1 MSSAVQSP
9 PLSSGRELAHIEIAL
24 ARVAC
29 RSGLRARINMRRRV
43 RKTIAAAALVS
54 ACAFVPPAAAQVQ
67 PYGTNDYGGFR
78 NILPPGQG
86 QNVNAAE
93 AIAAQ
98 AGTLPAHYDDQREM
112 YGDLVFAT
120 PGLAASEIDQYFKDG
135 SFGVKPADVDRTYQ
149 PDAAGHP
156 GLTVV
161 RDASFGVPHVYGAT
175 RDDVMFGAGYVGAE
189 DRLFF
194 MDALRHAGRAKLSSF
209 AGPSNRAMDAEVWD
223 NAPYTEEDLQRQVD
237 LADEVYGAEGARL
250 QQDVQAYV
258 AGINKYISEAKADPA
273 NKMPAEYAAINKPP
287 PLHPE
292 PWKPTDV
299 LATASLIGGIFG
311 KGGGGE
317 VGNAEVFTAAKQRFG
332 PGPGEAVWADFRQA
346 NDPEAPTTVHSQSFP
361 YQDRQGI
368 DPNAVAIPDPGS
380 LVEGSPDDATS
391 GGGLGGLIG
400 GLLGGLGDLP
410 GGSNALLVSGQ
421 ESGSGHPLA
430 VFGPQ
435 VAYFAPEI
443 LMEIDLHGPDI
454 DARGAT
460 FTGVNLYVLLGRG
473 QDFAWSATSA
483 GQDIIDT
490 FAEKLCEP
498 GGGTPTI
505 DSMHYM
511 WKGECRPIEVLQNN
525 QLTNPNAGDPGDPP
539 LVPQP
544 FNLEAQRTVHGVIS
558 KRGTVNGQPVAFA
571 ELRSS
576 YFHEADSARAF
587 SAINRPSQVQN
598 AQDFQRVM
606 HKNNLTFNWFYAD
619 DRDIAYFNS
628 GANPVRAPGTD
639 PEFPTWGTG
648 EWDWQGWDP
657 VVDPDA
663 PGLSAG
669 TNFADYTPFSEH
681 PQVVN
686 QQYLTSWNNKQ
697 APAYRAA
704 EAQYGYS
711 SIYRS
716 EPLDDRI
723 EEGIVGGAT
732 MSLPELI
739 DAMED
744 AGTVDLRGDKVLPF
758 MLDVIRQGPG
768 GVPADLAD
776 EVTTLEAWQQSGA
789 HRRDRDDNGSY
800 DHSAAVQL
808 MDAWW
813 DPPGDPLANATDP
826 EGALEAA
833 FRPSLGDDL
842 FKKVRSQLA
851 YDNPPNNHGQHLG
864 SAYQDGWWGQFEKDL
879 RSILGLPVQGAHS
892 RQYCGGNPGTLA
904 SCRAALVDS
913 LREAAAIPATEIYQ
927 DEGCSDGDQMCF
939 DEVRFR
945 TVGAVDVDPIHWI
958 NRPTWQQVVEVQG
971 HRGRGE
977 DIAGAT
983 PPAGLNPPAGSPPV
997 TKSKRCKKRAKKK
1010 QRADGAKKKRKKCG
1024 RKKKAKRRPGFT
1036 G

>member
-1 MSSAVQSP
+1 MRSRATKTIVAATLVS
-9 PLSSGRELAHIEIAL
+9 LCAL
-24 ARVAC
+24 A
-29 RSGLRARINMRRRV
+29 
-43 RKTIAAAALVS
+43 
-54 ACAFVPPAAAQVQ
+54 PQAAAQVQ

-86 QNVNAAE
+86 QTVNGAE
-93 AIAAQ
+93 AAAFLGG
-98 AGTLPAHYDDQREM
+98 GTLPAHYDDQREM

-120 PGLAASEIDQYFKDG
+120 PGLSASEIDQYFKDG
-135 SFGVKPADVDRTYQ
+135 SFGVAPGEQEGLPYSPGDR
-149 PDAAGHP
+149 P

-161 RDASFGVPHVYGAT
+161 RDSFGVPHVYGAT

-194 MDALRHAGRAKLSSF
+194 MDVLRNAGRAKLSSF

-223 NAPYTEEDLQRQVD
+223 NAPYTEQDLQRQID
-237 LADEVYGAEGARL
+237 LADEVYGAEGERL
-250 QQDVQAYV
+250 QQDLAAYL
-258 AGINKYISEAKADPA
+258 AGINQYITEARTDPE
-273 NKMPAEYAAINKPP
+273 KMPAEYAAILKPQGP
-287 PLHPE
+287 SD
-292 PWKPTDV
+292 WKGTDV
-299 LATASLIGGIFG
+299 IATASLIGGIFG

-317 VGNAEVFTAAKQRFG
+317 LGNAEVFNAAKARFG
-332 PGPGEAVWADFRQA
+332 PGPGEAAWADFRQP
-346 NDPEAPTTVHSQSFP
+346 NDPEAPTTVRGQSFP

-368 DPNAVAIPDPGS
+368 DPDAVAIPDPGS
-380 LVEGSPDDATS
+380 LVDGSPDDAPS
-391 GGGLGGLIG
+391 PGGLIG
-400 GLLGGLGDLP
+400 GLLGGLGELP
-410 GGSNALLVSGQ
+410 GGSNALLVAGQ
-421 ESGSGHPLA
+421 ESNSGHPLA

-435 VAYFAPEI
+435 VAYFAPEV

-505 DSMHYM
+505 NSMHYLYR
-511 WKGECRPIEVLQNN
+511 GECRPIEVLENS
-525 QLTNPNAGDPGDPP
+525 QLTNPNPGDPGDPP
-539 LVPQP
+539 GVPQP

-558 KRGTVNGQPVAFA
+558 KRGTVNGVPVAFA
-571 ELRSS
+571 DLRST

-587 SAINRPSQVQN
+587 SALNQPSRVSSAQEFQQVMEKIN
-598 AQDFQRVM
+598 F
-606 HKNNLTFNWFYAD
+606 TFNWFYVD

-628 GANPVRAPGTD
+628 GNNPVRAPGSD

-648 EWDWQGWDP
+648 EWDWQGFDP
-657 VVDPDA
+657 VLDPDA
-663 PGLSAG
+663 PGVSGGINTAQ
-669 TNFADYTPFSEH
+669 YTPFAEH

-697 APAYRAA
+697 APGYRAA

-723 EEGIVGGAT
+723 EDGIVGGAT
-732 MSLPELI
+732 MSLQELI

-776 EVTTLEAWQQSGA
+776 EVATLEAWQQSGA
-789 HRRDRDDNGSY
+789 HRRDRDGNGSY

-813 DPPGDPLANATDP
+813 DPPGDPLTTPSDP

-842 FKKVRSQLA
+842 FEKVRAQLT
-851 YDNPPNNHGQHLG
+851 YDNPPNNHGAHLG

-879 RSILGLPVQGAHS
+879 RSILGLPVQGPHS

-904 SCRAALVDS
+904 TCHAALVDS
-913 LREAAAIPATEIYQ
+913 LREAAALTPEQVYDFPSPPPPATE
-927 DEGCSDGDQMCF
+927 CADGDQMCF

-945 TVGAVDVDPIHWI
+945 TVGAVSVDPIHWI

-977 DIAGAT
+977 DISSLTNPTGNPAT
-983 PPAGLNPPAGSPPV
+983 TPAPN
-997 TKSKRCKKRAKKK
+997 TKKKCKRKRRNKSAATKTAAEPTAEAAKKK
-1010 QRADGAKKKRKKCG
+1010 KRCAKKKR
-1024 RKKKAKRRPGFT
+1024 R
-1036 G
+1036 